1 MMSNRE
7 TGTGPI
13 PAAINVMD
21 VLRGVARRKTMIV
34 GVSLFALAA
43 GIGLVNYL
51 KPVYSTEAQVLIQNL
66 ETPFDRV
73 QVADNQRTD
82 GVDDRI
88 VASQM
93 QVLKSADLGRRVV
106 AALGLEAKP
115 EFNSLLNGMGTVS
128 QIKLKLGFGEDPRL
142 KTPEQRAL
150 DRYSDQLSVYQ
161 QPNSNVIAIK
171 YTSFDPKIAAQVANT
186 LAETYV
192 TTTRESQ
199 LQPTTRARDWLAGEI
214 ANLRRKLAAS
224 EEAVEQF
231 RAQAGLLQ
239 GATTTLGTQE
249 ISELNSQI
257 TVARTASSE
266 ARARADAIRE
276 LLQAR
281 GSVESSSDVLASA
294 AVQRLKEQRGEA
306 TRRVAE
312 LSATY
317 LPNHPR
323 MIAAQ
328 SEVASLDKQIRAE
341 ALKVVS
347 SLEEQARVADARE
360 KSLRASLDEL
370 KAVESNANLD
380 DVKLKALERDVA
392 ADRALLETLL
402 SRYAEASSRQD
413 QSAQPGLA
421 RIIQTAGVPTAP
433 TFPKTGPLVTLITI
447 AGFSFAI
454 GFAFLMELM
463 AAANRL
469 NRRFD
474 DADGGEPDIATAS
487 TVAAS
492 GATRPR
498 MPVQATPVIQP
509 AWQPPPVPPLPQHL
523 AAIHG
528 TGSAAEAIA
537 VIDSPETAMAV
548 RQLAAWIQAMRN
560 PGGANRIGFTSIGGG
575 SGDTSVASLAIA
587 RHFAS
592 AGKRV
597 AVADL
602 SRTGSLLE
610 GLCEVPRGPGLAELV
625 SGAADFTKVIGRDG
639 KSTVHLLRYGID
651 RSPATSDLVLDR
663 AESVLAALARAYELV
678 IVNLGE
684 AQHETPVLLHK
695 CETALILA
703 PVQRS
708 GDVINAVQALLAT
721 GLHAAGHVL
730 IDKATT
736 QAKTQPDFS
745 LMSA

>member
-43 GIGLVNYL
+43 GIGLVKYL

-115 EFNSLLNGMGTVS
+115 EFNSLINGMGTVS
-128 QIKLKLGFGEDPRL
+128 QIKLRLGFGEDPRL

-150 DRYSDQLSVYQ
+150 DRYSDQLSIYQ
-161 QPNSNVIAIK
+161 QPSSNVIAIK

-276 LLQAR
+276 LLQTR

-370 KAVESNANLD
+370 KAVESTANLD

-433 TFPKTGPLVTLITI
+433 TFPKTGPLVALITI
-447 AGFSFAI
+447 AGLSFAI
-454 GFAFLMELM
+454 GFAFLIELM

-469 NRRFD
+469 NRRFE
-474 DADGGEPDIATAS
+474 DAEDGEQ
-487 TVAAS
+487 VAAAS
-492 GATRPR
+492 VAATSAPVRPA
-498 MPVQATPVIQP
+498 MPVQAAPVIQP
-509 AWQPPPVPPLPQHL
+509 AWQPPPVPPIPQHL
-523 AAIHG
+523 AAIPG
-528 TGSAAEAIA
+528 TGSATDANM
-537 VIDSPETAMAV
+537 VIDAPETAAAV
-548 RQLAAWIQAMRN
+548 RQLAAWVQGIHN
-560 PGGANRIGFTSIGGG
+560 SGSANRIGLTSIGGNA
-575 SGDTSVASLAIA
+575 GDTSVASLAIA
-587 RHFAS
+587 RHFAN

-610 GLCEVPRGPGLAELV
+610 NLSGVSRGPGLAELV

-639 KSTVHLLRYGID
+639 QSTVHLLRYGID

-663 AESVLAALARAYELV
+663 AESVLAALSRAYELV

-695 CETALILA
+695 CEAALILA
-703 PVQRS
+703 PLQRS
-708 GDVINAVQALLAT
+708 SDVTSAVQALMAT

-730 IDKATT
+730 IEKPAVA
-736 QAKTQPDFS
+736 AKVQPDFS